1 MFADGLVG
9 DAQPIRSVTSPDV
22 ASGALSNIA
31 VDPAG
36 TIYVVTQTY
45 PDDGGTATATLSVFG
60 ESSDTAP
67 IRTIALSARGLFDS
81 SGVAL
86 DAAGN
91 MYVASVLGPIEE
103 FSAEASGDVSPLRL
117 FGGSDGYMGETG
129 LAIDPSGRLYV
140 TTYDDPAPTVTPASL
155 FVFGPDGGVE
165 RTVGGPATGLSLAG
179 GMAIDGAGR
188 MYVSD
193 FPGLA
198 GAVGLHVF
206 GAGASGNVPPEATL
220 PGVGEYGFAVAP

>member
-1 MFADGLVG
+1 
-9 DAQPIRSVTSPDV
+9 
-22 ASGALSNIA
+22 
-31 VDPAG
+31 
-36 TIYVVTQTY
+36 
-45 PDDGGTATATLSVFG
+45 LSVFG

-67 IRTIALSARGLFDS
+67 IRTVDLSASGLVDS

-91 MYVASVLGPIEE
+91 VYVASVVGPIEE
-103 FSAEASGDVSPLRL
+103 FSAGASGEVSPIRS
-117 FGGSDGYMGETG
+117 FGGSDGYLGETG
-129 LAIDPSGRLYV
+129 LAIDHSGRLFV
-140 TTYDDPAPTVTPASL
+140 TTYDDPGPTVTPASL

-165 RTVGGPATGLSLAG
+165 RSVGGPATGLSVAG

-193 FPGLA
+193 LPGLA

-220 PGVGEYGFAVAP
+220 PGMGEYGFAIAP